1 MKPENCYMSCIP
13 FEIHKQMTYRKKK
26 IHKQMENLA
35 EMPFDAPIMCLS
47 HTFVSKVVLMPHCQ
61 CFLIFSF
68 MISWSNDV
76 LVPLLLG
83 QSKTTFASG
92 RYLKLPWGKEAG
104 LGVIYAN

>member
-1 MKPENCYMSCIP
+1 
-13 FEIHKQMTYRKKK
+13 
-26 IHKQMENLA
+26 
-35 EMPFDAPIMCLS
+35 
-47 HTFVSKVVLMPHCQ
+47 MPHCL